1 MKIIVPRDGF
11 CKTVLNRKNSDKLVE
26 KAKEKLKGR
35 ENLFSIDSSENYI
48 SIEYIG
54 KNQDNPKSIVVRFA
68 NELNRDL
75 AGGINLFDVES
86 VRVVASGLVE
96 YYIRL
101 EGDLEFYGE
110 EEREITYNVGYARLL
125 APPDKYGYNIVSKL
139 LRPGRVETDLRYLVS
154 FISSKY
160 GFIEDNGSD
169 TSDSLVIDEVFDGD
183 DTDNIMYSIKCS
195 TPEIAEEFAK
205 KWAYTI
211 QREDMYRYSYLIGS
225 MIDPAL
231 MNPNYHG
238 FNRVYRDPSVLI
250 GFIRM
255 ARSLRDRG
263 MSYDKSL
270 LPSNAKMW
278 DW

>member
-11 CKTVLNRKNSDKLVE
+11 CKNVLNRKTSDHLVE
-26 KAKEKLKGR
+26 KVKEKLKGR
-35 ENLFSIDSSENYI
+35 ENLFSTDSSEGYI
-48 SIEYIG
+48 SIRYIG
-54 KNQDNPKSIVVRFA
+54 KNQDNSKSILLRLA
-68 NELNRDL
+68 DELNKEL
-75 AGGINLFDVES
+75 VGGLKLFS
-86 VRVVASGLVE
+86 VCSGYDH
-96 YYIRL
+96 YYIVL
-101 EGDLEFYGE
+101 DGDLEFDGE
-110 EEREITYNVGYARLL
+110 KERKITYNVGYAKLL
-125 APPDKYGYNIVSKL
+125 ALPGRYGYNIVSKL

-160 GFIEDNGSD
+160 GFVEDNGSD

-211 QREDMYRYSYLIGS
+211 QRKDMYRYSYLIGS

-238 FNRVYRDPSVLI
+238 FNRVYRDPSVII